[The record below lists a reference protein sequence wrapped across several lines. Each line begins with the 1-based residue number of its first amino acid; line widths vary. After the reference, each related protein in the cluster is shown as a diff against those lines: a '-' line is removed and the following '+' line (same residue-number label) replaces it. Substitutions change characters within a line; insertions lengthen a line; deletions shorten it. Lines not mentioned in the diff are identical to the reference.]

1 MKIITF
7 GSLKGGVS
15 KTTTA
20 LLCAYCLAKAG
31 KKILFIDGD
40 INNSSSWTLSP
51 ENKNELDPQNRKH
64 IAAALQGENLLDYVI
79 PSNTDGID
87 LIPSSLY
94 LVDLRTI
101 NQNRFKTLVKN
112 AKQSTAGHVSIEEKY
127 DYIIIDTAP
136 TYDNI
141 TMMFYE
147 ASDLIITPTLLSQ
160 FDYNTALF
168 LNNKIQT
175 ETSVHENWKILFV
188 GWNKR
193 FEEKQIGGQTD
204 YQNLFESTFSN
215 ILSTRIPWTTVA
227 KNRIDRQELVG
238 TSKKSATLHFSIISL
253 CEEITGE
260 KIVLAE
266 KEAF

>member
-40 INNSSSWTLSP
+40 INNSSSWTLTP

-79 PSNTDGID
+79 PSNTEGID

-101 NQNRFKTLVKN
+101 NQNRFKSLVKS
-112 AKQSTAGHVSIEEKY
+112 ATLHFSLAEKY

-160 FDYNTALF
+160 FDFNTALF

-175 ETSVHENWKILFV
+175 ETSVYENWKLLFV
-188 GWNKR
+188 GWNNR

-204 YQNLFESTFSN
+204 YQNLFESTFTN

-227 KNRIDRQELVG
+227 KNRIDRQELVR
-238 TSKKSATLHFSIISL
+238 TSKKSTTLHFSIIKL

-260 KIVLAE
+260 KIVLAG
-266 KEAF
+266 KGAF

>member
-1 MKIITF
+1 MKVFTF

-20 LLCAYCLAKAG
+20 LLTAYCLAKCG

-51 ENKNELDPQNRKH
+51 ENKNLLDPQNRKH
-64 IAAALQGENLLDYVI
+64 IAAALQGENILDFI
-79 PSNTDGID
+79 LPSNTKNID
-87 LIPSSLY
+87 IIVSSLY

-101 NQNRFKTLVKN
+101 NQNRFKNLVQYN
-112 AKQSTAGHVSIEEKY
+112 EKLKENY

-168 LNNKIQT
+168 LNNKLKT
-175 ETSVHENWKILFV
+175 ETNVFDNWHILFV
-188 GWNKR
+188 GWNKSY
-193 FEEKQIGGQTD
+193 EQKQIGGQTD
-204 YQNLFESTFSN
+204 YQNLFQSSFNN
-215 ILSTRIPWTTVA
+215 ILKTKIPWTTVA
-227 KNRIDRQELVG
+227 KNRIDRQELIG
-238 TSKKSATLHFSIISL
+238 FAQKSATLRSSIIAL
-253 CEEITGE
+253 VQEMTGE
-260 KIVLAE
+260 ELLPE
-266 KEAF
+266 GAF

>member
-1 MKIITF
+1 MKTITF

-51 ENKNELDPQNRKH
+51 ENKNELDPQGRKH
-64 IAAALQGENLLDYVI
+64 IAAALQGENLLDFVI
-79 PSNTDGID
+79 PSNTEGID

-101 NQNRFKTLVKN
+101 NQNRFKSLVKS
-112 AKQSTAGHVSIEEKY
+112 ATLHFSLAEKY

-168 LNNKIQT
+168 LNNKLLT
-175 ETSVHENWKILFV
+175 ETNVYENWKLLFV
-188 GWNKR
+188 GWNRR

-204 YQNLFESTFSN
+204 YQRLFENTFSN
-215 ILSTRIPWTTVA
+215 ILSARIPWTTAA
-227 KNRIDRQELVG
+227 KNRIDRQMLIG
-238 TSKKSATLHFSIISL
+238 KSNKSATLHFSIIQL
-253 CEEITGE
+253 CEEISGE
-260 KIVLAE
+260 KITLE
-266 KEAF
+266 GKEAF

>member
-40 INNSSSWTLSP
+40 INNSSSWTLTP

-64 IAAALQGENLLDYVI
+64 IAAVLQGENLLDYVI
-79 PSNTDGID
+79 SSNTEGID

-101 NQNRFKTLVKN
+101 NQNRFKSLVKS
-112 AKQSTAGHVSIEEKY
+112 ATLHFSLAEKY

-147 ASDLIITPTLLSQ
+147 ASDIIITPTLLSQ
-160 FDYNTALF
+160 FDFNTALF

-175 ETSVHENWKILFV
+175 ETSVYENWKLLFV
-188 GWNKR
+188 GWNNR

-204 YQNLFESTFSN
+204 YQNLFESTFTN

-238 TSKKSATLHFSIISL
+238 TSKKSATLHFSIIKL

-260 KIVLAE
+260 KIVLAG
-266 KEAF
+266 KGAF

>member
-1 MKIITF
+1 MKTITF

-51 ENKNELDPQNRKH
+51 ENKNALDPQNRKH
-64 IAAALQGENLLDYVI
+64 IAAALQGENLLDFVI
-79 PSNTDGID
+79 PSNTEGID

-101 NQNRFKTLVKN
+101 NQNRFKSLVKS
-112 AKQSTAGHVSIEEKY
+112 ATLHFSLAEKY

-175 ETSVHENWKILFV
+175 ETNVYENWKLLFV
-188 GWNKR
+188 GWNRR

-204 YQNLFESTFSN
+204 YQKLFESTFSN
-215 ILSTRIPWTTVA
+215 ILSARIPWTTAA
-227 KNRIDRQELVG
+227 KNRIDRQMLVG
-238 TSKKSATLHFSIISL
+238 NSKKSATLHFSIIQL
-253 CEEITGE
+253 CEEICGE
-260 KIVLAE
+260 KITLE
-266 KEAF
+266 GKETF

>member
-20 LLCAYCLAKAG
+20 LLSAYCLAKAG

-40 INNSSSWTLSP
+40 INNSSSWTLTP

-79 PSNTDGID
+79 PSNTEGID

-101 NQNRFKTLVKN
+101 NQNRFKSLVKS
-112 AKQSTAGHVSIEEKY
+112 ATLHFSLAEKY

-147 ASDLIITPTLLSQ
+147 ASDIIITPTLLSQ
-160 FDYNTALF
+160 FDFNTALF

-175 ETSVHENWKILFV
+175 ETSVYEF
-188 GWNKR
+188 
-193 FEEKQIGGQTD
+193 F
-204 YQNLFESTFSN
+204 
-215 ILSTRIPWTTVA
+215 LSAGTTGLK
-227 KNRIDRQELVG
+227 KNRLADRQTIRIFLKAHSQIFYQQEFHGLQLQKTELTARNLSERPRKVQRC
-238 TSKKSATLHFSIISL
+238 TFQ
-253 CEEITGE
+253 
-260 KIVLAE
+260 
-266 KEAF
+266 

>member
-40 INNSSSWTLSP
+40 INNSSSWTLTP

-79 PSNTDGID
+79 PSNTEGID

-101 NQNRFKTLVKN
+101 NQNRFKSLVKS
-112 AKQSTAGHVSIEEKY
+112 ATLHFSLAEKY

-147 ASDLIITPTLLSQ
+147 ASDIIITPTLLSQ
-160 FDYNTALF
+160 FDFNTALF

-175 ETSVHENWKILFV
+175 ETSVYENWKLLFV
-188 GWNKR
+188 GWNNR

-204 YQNLFESTFSN
+204 YQNLFESTFTN

-227 KNRIDRQELVG
+227 KNRIDRQELVR
-238 TSKKSATLHFSIISL
+238 TSKKSATLHFSIIKL

-260 KIVLAE
+260 KIVLAG
-266 KEAF
+266 KGGF

>member
-1 MKIITF
+1 MKTITF

-20 LLCAYCLAKAG
+20 LLTAYCLAKAG

-64 IAAALQGENLLDYVI
+64 IAAALQGENLLDYII
-79 PSNTDGID
+79 PSNTSGID

-101 NQNRFKTLVKN
+101 NQNRFKTLTKS
-112 AKQSTAGHVSIEEKY
+112 ATLHFLLSEKY

-147 ASDLIITPTLLSQ
+147 GSDLIITPTLLSQ

-168 LNNKIQT
+168 LNNKLQT
-175 ETSVHENWKILFV
+175 ETNVYENWKLLFV

-204 YQNLFESTFSN
+204 YQKLFEESFSN

-227 KNRIDRQELVG
+227 KNRIDRQELIG
-238 TSKKSATLHFSIISL
+238 TSKKSENLRSSIISL
-253 CEEITGE
+253 CKEITGE
-260 KIVLAE
+260 EIELNGG
-266 KEAF
+266 AF

>member
-1 MKIITF
+1 MKTITF

-51 ENKNELDPQNRKH
+51 ENKDKLDPQGRKH
-64 IAAALQGENLLDYVI
+64 IAAALQGENLLDFVI
-79 PSNTDGID
+79 PSNTEGID

-101 NQNRFKTLVKN
+101 NQNRFKSLVKS
-112 AKQSTAGHVSIEEKY
+112 ATLHFSLAEKY

-168 LNNKIQT
+168 LNNKLLT
-175 ETSVHENWKILFV
+175 ETNVYENWKLLFV
-188 GWNKR
+188 GWNRR

-204 YQNLFESTFSN
+204 YQRLFENTFSN
-215 ILSTRIPWTTVA
+215 ILSARIPWTTAA
-227 KNRIDRQELVG
+227 KNRIDRQMLIG
-238 TSKKSATLHFSIISL
+238 KSSKSATLHFSIIQL
-253 CEEITGE
+253 CEEISGE
-260 KIVLAE
+260 KIMLE
-266 KEAF
+266 GKEAF

>member
-1 MKIITF
+1 MKTITF

-20 LLCAYCLAKAG
+20 LLAAYCLAKSG
-31 KKILFIDGD
+31 KEILFIDGD

-51 ENKNELDPQNRKH
+51 ENRSEIDPQNRKH
-64 IAAALQGENLLDYVI
+64 IASALQGDNLLDYVI
-79 PSNTDGID
+79 PSNTAHID

-101 NQNRFKTLVKN
+101 NQNRFKNLTKSNQELK
-112 AKQSTAGHVSIEEKY
+112 SKY

-168 LNNKIQT
+168 LNNKLQT
-175 ETSVHENWKILFV
+175 ETNVFTNWKLLFV

-193 FEEKQIGGQTD
+193 YEEKQIGGQTD
-204 YQNLFESTFSN
+204 YQNLFQSTFPN
-215 ILSTRIPWTTVA
+215 ILSTRIPWTQTA
-227 KNRIDRQELVG
+227 KNRIDRQELIG
-238 TSKKSATLHFSIISL
+238 LGKKSATLRSAVISL

-260 KIVLAE
+260 EITVE
-266 KEAF
+266 GAF

>member
-79 PSNTDGID
+79 PSNTAGID

-101 NQNRFKTLVKN
+101 NQNRFKTLIRN
-112 AKQSTAGHVSIEEKY
+112 AKQESSEHVSIDEKY

-147 ASDLIITPTLLSQ
+147 ASDIIITPTLLSQ

-175 ETSVHENWKILFV
+175 ETSVSENWKLLFV

-204 YQNLFESTFSN
+204 YQNLFESTFTN

-238 TSKKSATLHFSIISL
+238 KSKKSATLHFSIIKL

-260 KIVLAE
+260 EIILSGKG
-266 KEAF
+266 AF

>member
-1 MKIITF
+1 MKTITF

-51 ENKNELDPQNRKH
+51 ENKNELDPQGRKH
-64 IAAALQGENLLDYVI
+64 IAAALQGENLLDFVI
-79 PSNTDGID
+79 PSNTEGID

-101 NQNRFKTLVKN
+101 NQNRFKSLVKS
-112 AKQSTAGHVSIEEKY
+112 ATLHFSLAEKY

-168 LNNKIQT
+168 LNNKLLI
-175 ETSVHENWKILFV
+175 ETNVYENWKLLFV
-188 GWNKR
+188 GWNRR

-204 YQNLFESTFSN
+204 YQRLFENTFSN
-215 ILSTRIPWTTVA
+215 ILSARIPWTTAA
-227 KNRIDRQELVG
+227 KNRIDRQMLIG
-238 TSKKSATLHFSIISL
+238 KSNKSATLHFSIIQL
-253 CEEITGE
+253 CEEISGE
-260 KIVLAE
+260 KITLE
-266 KEAF
+266 GKETF

>member
-1 MKIITF
+1 MKTITF

-51 ENKNELDPQNRKH
+51 ENKNELDPQGRKH
-64 IAAALQGENLLDYVI
+64 IAAALQGENLLDFVI
-79 PSNTDGID
+79 PSNTEGID

-101 NQNRFKTLVKN
+101 NQNRFKSLVKS
-112 AKQSTAGHVSIEEKY
+112 ATLHFSLAEKY

-168 LNNKIQT
+168 LNNKLLI
-175 ETSVHENWKILFV
+175 ETNVYENWKLLFV
-188 GWNKR
+188 GWNRR

-204 YQNLFESTFSN
+204 YQRLFENTFSN
-215 ILSTRIPWTTVA
+215 ILSARIPWTTAA
-227 KNRIDRQELVG
+227 KNRIDRQMLIG
-238 TSKKSATLHFSIISL
+238 KSSKSATLHFSIIQL
-253 CEEITGE
+253 CEEISGE
-260 KIVLAE
+260 KITLE
-266 KEAF
+266 GKEAF

>member
-1 MKIITF
+1 MKTITF

-51 ENKNELDPQNRKH
+51 ENKDKLDPQGRKH
-64 IAAALQGENLLDYVI
+64 IAAALQGENLLDFVI
-79 PSNTDGID
+79 PSNTEGID

-101 NQNRFKTLVKN
+101 NQNRFKSLVKS
-112 AKQSTAGHVSIEEKY
+112 ATLHFSLAEKY

-168 LNNKIQT
+168 LNNKLLI
-175 ETSVHENWKILFV
+175 ETNVYSNWKLLFV
-188 GWNKR
+188 GWNR
-193 FEEKQIGGQTD
+193 SFEEKQIGGQTD
-204 YQNLFESTFSN
+204 YQRLFENTFSN
-215 ILSTRIPWTTVA
+215 ILSARIPWTTAA
-227 KNRIDRQELVG
+227 KNRIDRQMLIG
-238 TSKKSATLHFSIISL
+238 KSNKSATLHFSIIQL
-253 CEEITGE
+253 CEEISGE
-260 KIVLAE
+260 KITLE
-266 KEAF
+266 GKEAF

>member
-1 MKIITF
+1 MKTFTF

-20 LLCAYCLAKAG
+20 LHVSYCLAKSG
-31 KKILFIDGD
+31 RKILYIDGD
-40 INNSSSWTLSP
+40 INNSSTWTLSP
-51 ENKNELDPQNRKH
+51 ENKDEVDPQNRKH
-64 IAAALQGENLLDYVI
+64 IAAALQGDNLLDYVI
-79 PSNTDGID
+79 PSNTENID

-101 NQNRFKTLVKN
+101 NQNRFKNLVRSN
-112 AKQSTAGHVSIEEKY
+112 EELQKKY

-168 LNNKIQT
+168 LNNKLQT
-175 ETSVHENWKILFV
+175 ETSVYENWRLLFV
-188 GWNKR
+188 GWNQR
-193 FEEKQIGGQTD
+193 YEEKQIGGQTD
-204 YQNLFESTFSN
+204 YQNLFQSTFTN
-215 ILSTRIPWTTVA
+215 ILSTRMPWTTAA
-227 KNRIDRQELVG
+227 KNRIDRQELIG
-238 TSKKSATLHFSIISL
+238 LSKKSATLRSAVISL
-253 CEEITGE
+253 AGELTGE
-260 KIVLAE
+260 KIDL

>member
-1 MKIITF
+1 MKTITF

-51 ENKNELDPQNRKH
+51 ENKDKLDPQGRKH
-64 IAAALQGENLLDYVI
+64 IAAALQGENLLDFVI
-79 PSNTDGID
+79 PSNTEGID

-101 NQNRFKTLVKN
+101 NQNRFKSLIKSATLHFSL
-112 AKQSTAGHVSIEEKY
+112 AEKY

-168 LNNKIQT
+168 LNNKLLI
-175 ETSVHENWKILFV
+175 ETNVYENWKLLFV
-188 GWNKR
+188 GWNRR

-204 YQNLFESTFSN
+204 YQRLFENTFSN
-215 ILSTRIPWTTVA
+215 ILSARIPWTTAA
-227 KNRIDRQELVG
+227 KNRIDRQMLIG
-238 TSKKSATLHFSIISL
+238 KSNKSATLHFSIIQL
-253 CEEITGE
+253 CEEISGE
-260 KIVLAE
+260 KITLE
-266 KEAF
+266 GKEAF

>member
-1 MKIITF
+1 MKIITL
-7 GSLKGGVS
+7 GSLKGGVT

-20 LLCAYCLAKAG
+20 LLTAYCLSKCG
-31 KKILFIDGD
+31 KNSLFIDGD
-40 INNSSSWTLSP
+40 INNSSTWTLSP
-51 ENKNELDPQNRKH
+51 ENRSEIDPQNRKH
-64 IAAALQGENLLDYVI
+64 IAAALQGDNLLDYVI
-79 PSNTDGID
+79 PSNTPGID

-101 NQNRFKTLVKN
+101 NQNRFKNLVRNN
-112 AKQSTAGHVSIEEKY
+112 AELQARY

-147 ASDLIITPTLLSQ
+147 ASDIIITPTLLSQ

-168 LNNKIQT
+168 LDGKLRT
-175 ETSVHENWKILFV
+175 ETNVRDNWKLLFV

-193 FEEKQIGGQTD
+193 YEEKQIGGQTD
-204 YQNLFESTFSN
+204 YQNLFQDTFTN
-215 ILSTRIPWTTVA
+215 IMSSKIPWTTAA
-227 KNRIDRQELVG
+227 KNRIDRQELIG
-238 TSKKSATLHFSIISL
+238 LSKKSATLRSAVISL

-260 KIVLAE
+260 ELTVE
-266 KEAF
+266 GAF

>member
-40 INNSSSWTLSP
+40 INNSSSWTLTP

-79 PSNTDGID
+79 PSNTEGID

-101 NQNRFKTLVKN
+101 NQNRFKSLVKS
-112 AKQSTAGHVSIEEKY
+112 ATLHFSLAEKY

-147 ASDLIITPTLLSQ
+147 ASDIIITPTLLSQ
-160 FDYNTALF
+160 FDFNTALF

-175 ETSVHENWKILFV
+175 ETSVYENWKLLFV
-188 GWNKR
+188 GWNNR

-204 YQNLFESTFSN
+204 YQNLFESTFTN

-227 KNRIDRQELVG
+227 KNRIDRQELVR
-238 TSKKSATLHFSIISL
+238 TSKKSTTLHFSIIKL

-260 KIVLAE
+260 KIVLAG
-266 KEAF
+266 KGAF

>member
-1 MKIITF
+1 MKTITF

-51 ENKNELDPQNRKH
+51 ENKNELDPQGRKH
-64 IAAALQGENLLDYVI
+64 IAAALQGENLLDFVI
-79 PSNTDGID
+79 PSNTEGID

-101 NQNRFKTLVKN
+101 NQNRFKSLVKS
-112 AKQSTAGHVSIEEKY
+112 ATLHFSLAEKY

-168 LNNKIQT
+168 LNNKLLI
-175 ETSVHENWKILFV
+175 ETNVYENWKLLFV
-188 GWNKR
+188 GWNRR

-204 YQNLFESTFSN
+204 YQRLFENTFSN
-215 ILSTRIPWTTVA
+215 ILSARIPWTTAA
-227 KNRIDRQELVG
+227 KNRIDRQMLIG
-238 TSKKSATLHFSIISL
+238 KSSKSATLHFSIIQL
-253 CEEITGE
+253 CEEISGE
-260 KIVLAE
+260 EITLE
-266 KEAF
+266 GKEAF

>member
-1 MKIITF
+1 MKTITF

-51 ENKNELDPQNRKH
+51 ENKNELDPQGRKH
-64 IAAALQGENLLDYVI
+64 IAAALQGENLLDFVI
-79 PSNTDGID
+79 PSNTEGID

-101 NQNRFKTLVKN
+101 NQNRFKSLVKS
-112 AKQSTAGHVSIEEKY
+112 ATLHFSLAEKY

-168 LNNKIQT
+168 LNNKLLI
-175 ETSVHENWKILFV
+175 ETNVYENWKLLFV
-188 GWNKR
+188 GWNRR

-204 YQNLFESTFSN
+204 YQRLFENTFSS
-215 ILSTRIPWTTVA
+215 ILSARIPWTTAA
-227 KNRIDRQELVG
+227 KNRIDRQMLIG
-238 TSKKSATLHFSIISL
+238 KSSKSATLHFSIIQL
-253 CEEITGE
+253 CEEISGE
-260 KIVLAE
+260 EITLE
-266 KEAF
+266 GKEAF

>member
-40 INNSSSWTLSP
+40 INNSSSWTLTP

-79 PSNTDGID
+79 PSNTKGID

-101 NQNRFKTLVKN
+101 NQNRFKSLVKS
-112 AKQSTAGHVSIEEKY
+112 ARQASSEHISIDEKY

-147 ASDLIITPTLLSQ
+147 ASDIIITPTLLSQ

-175 ETSVHENWKILFV
+175 ETSVYENWKLLFV

-238 TSKKSATLHFSIISL
+238 KSKKSATLHFSIINL

-260 KIVLAE
+260 KIVLAG
-266 KEAF
+266 KGAF

>member
-1 MKIITF
+1 MKTITF

-51 ENKNELDPQNRKH
+51 ENKDKLDPQGRKH
-64 IAAALQGENLLDYVI
+64 IAAALQGENLLDFVI
-79 PSNTDGID
+79 PSNTEGID

-101 NQNRFKTLVKN
+101 NQNRFKSLVKS
-112 AKQSTAGHVSIEEKY
+112 ATLHFSLAEKY

-168 LNNKIQT
+168 LNNKLMI
-175 ETSVHENWKILFV
+175 ETNVYENWKLLFV
-188 GWNKR
+188 GWNRR

-204 YQNLFESTFSN
+204 YQRLFENTFSN
-215 ILSTRIPWTTVA
+215 ILSARIPWTTAA
-227 KNRIDRQELVG
+227 KNRIDRQMLIG
-238 TSKKSATLHFSIISL
+238 KSNKSATLHFSIIQL
-253 CEEITGE
+253 CEEISGE
-260 KIVLAE
+260 KITLE
-266 KEAF
+266 GKEEF

>member
-1 MKIITF
+1 MKTITF
-7 GSLKGGVS
+7 GSLKGGVT

-20 LLCAYCLAKAG
+20 LHCAYCLAHCG
-31 KKILFIDGD
+31 KRGLFIDGD
-40 INNSSSWTLSP
+40 INNSSTWTLSP
-51 ENKNELDPQNRKH
+51 ENRNEIDPQNRKH

-79 PSNTDGID
+79 PSNTPGID

-101 NQNRFKTLVKN
+101 NQNRFKNLVRNN
-112 AKQSTAGHVSIEEKY
+112 AELQERY
-127 DYIIIDTAP
+127 DFIIIDTAP

-168 LNNKIQT
+168 LNNKLQT
-175 ETSVHENWKILFV
+175 ETNVHQNWKLLFV

-193 FEEKQIGGQTD
+193 YEEKQIGGQTD
-204 YQNLFESTFSN
+204 YQNLFQSTFSN
-215 ILSTRIPWTTVA
+215 ILNTKIPWTTVA
-227 KNRIDRQELVG
+227 KNRIDRGELIG
-238 TSKKSATLHFSIISL
+238 FSKKSATLRSAVISL
-253 CEEITGE
+253 CEEISGE
-260 KIVLAE
+260 ELVCE
-266 KEAF
+266 GAF

>member
-1 MKIITF
+1 MKTITF

-20 LLCAYCLAKAG
+20 LLSAYCLAMAG

-40 INNSSSWTLSP
+40 INNSSSWTLTP

-79 PSNTDGID
+79 PSNTEGID

-101 NQNRFKTLVKN
+101 NQNRFKSLVKS
-112 AKQSTAGHVSIEEKY
+112 ATLHFSLAEKY

-147 ASDLIITPTLLSQ
+147 ASDIIITPTLLSQ

-168 LNNKIQT
+168 LNNKLLI
-175 ETSVHENWKILFV
+175 ETNVYENWKLLFV
-188 GWNKR
+188 GWNRR

-204 YQNLFESTFSN
+204 YQRLFENTFSN
-215 ILSTRIPWTTVA
+215 ILSARIPWTTAA
-227 KNRIDRQELVG
+227 KNRIDRQMLIG
-238 TSKKSATLHFSIISL
+238 KSNKSATLHFSIIQL
-253 CEEITGE
+253 CEEISGE
-260 KIVLAE
+260 KITLE
-266 KEAF
+266 GKEAF

>member
-40 INNSSSWTLSP
+40 INNSSSWTLTP

-79 PSNTDGID
+79 PSNTEGID

-101 NQNRFKTLVKN
+101 NQNRFKSLVKS
-112 AKQSTAGHVSIEEKY
+112 ATLHFSLAEKY

-147 ASDLIITPTLLSQ
+147 ASDIIITPTLLSQ
-160 FDYNTALF
+160 FDFNTALF

-175 ETSVHENWKILFV
+175 ETSVYENWKLLFV
-188 GWNKR
+188 GWNNR

-204 YQNLFESTFSN
+204 YQNLFESTFTN

-227 KNRIDRQELVG
+227 KNRIDRQMLIG
-238 TSKKSATLHFSIISL
+238 KSNKSATLHFSIIQL
-253 CEEITGE
+253 CEEISGE
-260 KIVLAE
+260 KIVLAG
-266 KEAF
+266 KGAF

>member
-40 INNSSSWTLSP
+40 INNSSSWTLTP

-79 PSNTDGID
+79 PSNTEGID

-101 NQNRFKTLVKN
+101 NQNRFKSLVKS
-112 AKQSTAGHVSIEEKY
+112 ATLHFSLAEKY

-147 ASDLIITPTLLSQ
+147 ASDIIITPTLLSQ
-160 FDYNTALF
+160 FDFNAALF

-175 ETSVHENWKILFV
+175 ETSVYENWKLLFV
-188 GWNKR
+188 GWNNR

-204 YQNLFESTFSN
+204 YQNLFESTFTN

-227 KNRIDRQELVG
+227 KNRIDRQELVR
-238 TSKKSATLHFSIISL
+238 TSKKSATLRFSIIKL

-260 KIVLAE
+260 KIVLAG
-266 KEAF
+266 KGAF

>member
-20 LLCAYCLAKAG
+20 LLSAYCLAKAG

-64 IAAALQGENLLDYVI
+64 IAAALQAENILDFVI

-101 NQNRFKTLVKN
+101 NQNRFKTLTKS
-112 AKQSTAGHVSIEEKY
+112 ATLHFSLEEKY

-147 ASDLIITPTLLSQ
+147 GSDLIITPTLLSQ

-168 LNNKIQT
+168 LNNKLQA
-175 ETSVHENWKILFV
+175 ETNVFENWKLLFV

-204 YQNLFESTFSN
+204 YQNLFEETFSN

-227 KNRIDRQELVG
+227 KNRIDRQELIG
-238 TSKKSATLHFSIISL
+238 TAKKSAALRSSIISL
-253 CEEITGE
+253 CNEITGE
-260 KIVLAE
+260 EIRFE
-266 KEAF
+266 NGEAF

>member
-1 MKIITF
+1 MKTITF

-51 ENKNELDPQNRKH
+51 ENKDKLDPQGRKH
-64 IAAALQGENLLDYVI
+64 IAAALQGENLLDFVI
-79 PSNTDGID
+79 PSNTEGID

-101 NQNRFKTLVKN
+101 NQNRFKSLVKS
-112 AKQSTAGHVSIEEKY
+112 ATLHFSLAEKY

-168 LNNKIQT
+168 LNNKLLI
-175 ETSVHENWKILFV
+175 ETNVYENWKLLFV
-188 GWNKR
+188 GWNRR

-204 YQNLFESTFSN
+204 YQRLFENTFSN
-215 ILSTRIPWTTVA
+215 ILSARIPWTTAA
-227 KNRIDRQELVG
+227 KNRIDRQMLIG
-238 TSKKSATLHFSIISL
+238 KSNKSATLHFSIIQL
-253 CEEITGE
+253 CEEISGE
-260 KIVLAE
+260 KITLE
-266 KEAF
+266 GKEAF

>member
-1 MKIITF
+1 MKTITF

-51 ENKNELDPQNRKH
+51 ENKNELDPQGRKH
-64 IAAALQGENLLDYVI
+64 IAAALQGENLLDFVI
-79 PSNTDGID
+79 PSNTEGID

-101 NQNRFKTLVKN
+101 NQNRFKSLVKS
-112 AKQSTAGHVSIEEKY
+112 ATLHFSLAEKY

-168 LNNKIQT
+168 LNNKLLI
-175 ETSVHENWKILFV
+175 ETNVYENWKLLFV
-188 GWNKR
+188 GWNRR

-204 YQNLFESTFSN
+204 YQRLFENTFSN
-215 ILSTRIPWTTVA
+215 ILSARIPWTTAA
-227 KNRIDRQELVG
+227 KNRIDRQMLIG
-238 TSKKSATLHFSIISL
+238 KSSKSATLHFSIIQL
-253 CEEITGE
+253 CEEISGE
-260 KIVLAE
+260 KITLE
-266 KEAF
+266 GREAF

>member
-1 MKIITF
+1 MKTFTF

-20 LLCAYCLAKAG
+20 LHVSYCLAKSG
-31 KKILFIDGD
+31 RKILYIDGD
-40 INNSSSWTLSP
+40 INNSSTWTLSP
-51 ENKNELDPQNRKH
+51 ENKDEVDPQNRKH
-64 IAAALQGENLLDYVI
+64 IAAALQGDNLLDYII
-79 PSNTDGID
+79 PSNTENID

-101 NQNRFKTLVKN
+101 NQNRFKNLVRSN
-112 AKQSTAGHVSIEEKY
+112 AELQKKY

-147 ASDLIITPTLLSQ
+147 ASDMIITPTLLSQ

-168 LNNKIQT
+168 LNHKLQT
-175 ETSVHENWKILFV
+175 ETSVYENWRLLFV
-188 GWNKR
+188 GWNQR
-193 FEEKQIGGQTD
+193 YEEKQIGGQTD
-204 YQNLFESTFSN
+204 YQNLFQSTFTN
-215 ILSTRIPWTTVA
+215 ILSTRMPWTTAA
-227 KNRIDRQELVG
+227 KNRIDRQELIG
-238 TSKKSATLHFSIISL
+238 LSKKSATLRSAVISL
-253 CEEITGE
+253 AGELTGE
-260 KIVLAE
+260 KIDL

>member
-1 MKIITF
+1 MKTITF

-51 ENKNELDPQNRKH
+51 ENKNELDPQGRKH
-64 IAAALQGENLLDYVI
+64 IAAALQGENLLDFVI
-79 PSNTDGID
+79 PSNTEGID

-101 NQNRFKTLVKN
+101 NQNRFKSLVKS
-112 AKQSTAGHVSIEEKY
+112 ATLHFSLAEKY

-168 LNNKIQT
+168 LNNKLLI
-175 ETSVHENWKILFV
+175 ETNVYENWKLLFV
-188 GWNKR
+188 GWNRR

-204 YQNLFESTFSN
+204 YQRLFENTFSN
-215 ILSTRIPWTTVA
+215 ILSARIPWTTAA
-227 KNRIDRQELVG
+227 KNRIDRQMLIG
-238 TSKKSATLHFSIISL
+238 KSNKSATLHFSIIQL
-253 CEEITGE
+253 CEEISGE
-260 KIVLAE
+260 KITLE
-266 KEAF
+266 GKEAF

>member
-1 MKIITF
+1 MKTITF

-51 ENKNELDPQNRKH
+51 ENKDELDPQGRKH
-64 IAAALQGENLLDYVI
+64 IAAALQGENLLEFVI
-79 PSNTDGID
+79 PSNTEGID

-101 NQNRFKTLVKN
+101 NQNRFKSLVKS
-112 AKQSTAGHVSIEEKY
+112 ATLHFSLAEKY

-168 LNNKIQT
+168 LNNKLLI
-175 ETSVHENWKILFV
+175 ETNVYSNWKLLFV
-188 GWNKR
+188 GWNRR
-193 FEEKQIGGQTD
+193 FEEKQSGGQTD
-204 YQNLFESTFSN
+204 YQRLFENTFSN
-215 ILSTRIPWTTVA
+215 ILSARIPWTTAA
-227 KNRIDRQELVG
+227 KNRIDRQMLIG
-238 TSKKSATLHFSIISL
+238 KSNKSATLHFSIIQL
-253 CEEITGE
+253 CEEISGE
-260 KIVLAE
+260 KITLE
-266 KEAF
+266 GKETF

>member
-40 INNSSSWTLSP
+40 INNSSSWTLTP

-79 PSNTDGID
+79 PSNTEGID
-87 LIPSSLY
+87 LIPSSFY

-101 NQNRFKTLVKN
+101 KQNRFKSLVKS
-112 AKQSTAGHVSIEEKY
+112 ATLHFSLAEKY

-160 FDYNTALF
+160 FDFNTALF

-175 ETSVHENWKILFV
+175 ETSVYENWKLLFV
-188 GWNKR
+188 GWNNR

-204 YQNLFESTFSN
+204 YQNLFESTFTN

-238 TSKKSATLHFSIISL
+238 TSKKSATLHFSIIKL

-260 KIVLAE
+260 KIVLAG
-266 KEAF
+266 KGAF

>member
-1 MKIITF
+1 MKTITF

-20 LLCAYCLAKAG
+20 LLSAYCLAKAG

-51 ENKNELDPQNRKH
+51 ENKNELDPQGRKH
-64 IAAALQGENLLDYVI
+64 IAAALQGENLLDFVI
-79 PSNTDGID
+79 PSNTEGID

-101 NQNRFKTLVKN
+101 NQNRFKSLVKS
-112 AKQSTAGHVSIEEKY
+112 ATLHFSLAEKY

-168 LNNKIQT
+168 LNNKLLI
-175 ETSVHENWKILFV
+175 ETNVYENWKLLFV
-188 GWNKR
+188 GWNRR

-204 YQNLFESTFSN
+204 YQRLFENTFSN
-215 ILSTRIPWTTVA
+215 ILSARIPWTTAA
-227 KNRIDRQELVG
+227 KNRIDRQMLIG
-238 TSKKSATLHFSIISL
+238 KSNKSATLHFSIIQL
-253 CEEITGE
+253 CEEISGE
-260 KIVLAE
+260 KITLE
-266 KEAF
+266 GKEAF